1 MRFDG
6 IAEFVAVARRGSFT
20 AAAAELGV
28 TKSAVGRAVSRL
40 EARLGA
46 KLFHRTTR
54 RLKLTPAGEAWLEHS
69 STAMTALERG
79 EDALKLAQ
87 NNPSGRVRI
96 DLPTA
101 FGRLYILPVLLDL
114 AARCPSLQ
122 LNVSFTDRKVDLI
135 GEAIDLAVRIG
146 ELDDT
151 PDLVARPLGM
161 QRMVICGAP
170 DYLAA
175 RGTPLSPADLA
186 NHDCVVGWQHQK
198 QVAWLLKQPDGAV
211 SPYGVP
217 VKHAVCDWDMMLSAV
232 VAGRG
237 LGQFPT
243 WMVAENIKRGQLV
256 TVLDEMSGGEMPIS
270 LLWARTPTLPA
281 KIRVVVDEIIGSVHR
296 FAGFATED
304 QLLPRAQAA
313 APSAKQARR
322 RGEA

>member
-1 MRFDG
+1 MSDNDRTTTRFYG

-69 STAMTALERG
+69 SIAMTALERG
-79 EDALKLAQ
+79 EEVLKLAQ
-87 NNPSGRVRI
+87 NSPSGRVRI
-96 DLPTA
+96 DLPTS
-101 FGRLYILPVLLDL
+101 FGRLYISPVLLDL
-114 AARCPSLQ
+114 AARCPALQ
-122 LNVSFTDRKVDLI
+122 LNVSFTDRKVDMI
-135 GEAIDLAVRIG
+135 GEGIDLAVRIG

-151 PDLVARPLGM
+151 PDIVARPLGV

-170 DYLAA
+170 GYLAT
-175 RGTPLSPADLA
+175 RGTPRRPADLA
-186 NHDCVVGWQHQK
+186 GHDCIVGWQHQK
-198 QVAWLLKQPDGAV
+198 KVSWLLKQPDGTVA
-211 SPYGVP
+211 PYGVP
-217 VKHAVCDWDMMLSAV
+217 VKHEVCDYDMMLSAV

-243 WMVAENIKRGQLV
+243 WMVAEDIKNGRLV
-256 TVLDEMSGGEMPIS
+256 AVLNEMSGGEMPIS
-270 LLWARTPTLPA
+270 LLWVRTPTLPA

-296 FAGFATED
+296 FAGFAPED
-304 QLLPRAQAA
+304 QRPPRAPAA
-313 APSAKQARR
+313 APSAK
-322 RGEA
+322 